1 MADLVSYTLL
11 EDSGQKQRLLET
23 LDVMSRLDQLTGWL
37 RTQVRQFEL
46 WKTLQGD
53 LPNDNVG
60 QN

>member
-1 MADLVSYTLL
+1 VL
-11 EDSGQKQRLLET
+11 
-23 LDVMSRLDQLTGWL
+23 SRLDQLTAWL
-37 RTQVRQFEL
+37 QSQVRQFEL